1 MRTGFWAVT
10 CAALL
15 AMTAGTARADVDG
28 LTFDITVTSTVSGQ
42 FTGVLY
48 FYDDLTWALDVD
60 DSGEGGD
67 GTFTEAGTSI
77 TTVTAVGDN
86 GAGYVGTFKATVD
99 DPKQLPGLRGLF
111 HRFRNTPAT
120 ISGTGFG
127 NAGDVFK
134 FSGTEILP

>member
-15 AMTAGTARADVDG
+15 AMTAETARADVNG

-42 FTGVLY
+42 FTGVLS
-48 FYDDLTWALDVD
+48 FFDDLTWTLDVD
-60 DSGEGGD
+60 DSAEGGD
-67 GTFTEAGTSI
+67 GTYTQTGTSI
-77 TTVTAVGDN
+77 TTINAVGDN
-86 GAGYVGTFKATVD
+86 GADYVGTFKATVD
-99 DPKQLPGLRGLF
+99 DPKQLPGLRGLI

-120 ISGTGFG
+120 ITGTGFG